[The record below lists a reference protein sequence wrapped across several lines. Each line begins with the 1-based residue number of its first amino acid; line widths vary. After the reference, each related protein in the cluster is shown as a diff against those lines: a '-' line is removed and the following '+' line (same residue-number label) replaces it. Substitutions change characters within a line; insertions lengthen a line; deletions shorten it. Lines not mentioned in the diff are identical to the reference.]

1 MTGPGNFSPKLK
13 VVLGHSFRSVVC
25 PESKHASSKAGQVA
39 HLVFQEAPFPLC
51 DVSQPVTGLPD
62 QVSLNSLKII
72 LIFNILESFL
82 RFILKEHCGSDGKE
96 SICNAGDQGSI
107 PGSGMSPGEGN
118 GKLLQYSCLENPMDT
133 GA

>member
-1 MTGPGNFSPKLK
+1 M
-13 VVLGHSFRSVVC
+13 
-25 PESKHASSKAGQVA
+25 
-39 HLVFQEAPFPLC
+39 FQEAPFPLC

-118 GKLLQYSCLENPMDT
+118 GNLLQYSCLENPMDT